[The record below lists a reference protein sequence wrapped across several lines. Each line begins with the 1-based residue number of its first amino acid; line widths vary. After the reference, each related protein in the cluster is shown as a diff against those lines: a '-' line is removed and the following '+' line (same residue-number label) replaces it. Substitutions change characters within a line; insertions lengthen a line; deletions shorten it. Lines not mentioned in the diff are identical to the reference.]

1 MALVGPRRGQALV
14 EFALVFP
21 IIMLIVLAGIEWAIW
36 QTAQTTARF
45 AAQSGSLAAT
55 VVGAPPRAGYNATVT
70 ALQKGTLNGLP
81 PTAITAA
88 CSLSPNGHPCGG
100 PCRTRQPFDQ
110 ACSVAAMPEPLSGS
124 GVVGIS
130 SFQTQSANGQV
141 IATVVVEGW
150 IPAPVPLPFTGAFI
164 PVQGYAQL
172 PVQGV
177 QG

>member
-1 MALVGPRRGQALV
+1 MVVDPAKRGQALV

-21 IIMLIVLAGIEWAIW
+21 IIMLIVLGGIEWALW

-55 VVGAPPRAGYNATVT
+55 VAGAPPGAGYNAAII

-81 PTAITAA
+81 PSAITAT
-88 CSLSPNGHPCGG
+88 CSQGPNGHPCGG
-100 PCRTRQPFDQ
+100 RCKTNPPLDQ
-110 ACSVAAMPEPLSGS
+110 ACSVAPMPEPLSGA
-124 GVVGIS
+124 GVVGVS
-130 SFQTQSANGQV
+130 SFQTQPANGQV
-141 IATVVVEGW
+141 IATVVVESW
-150 IPAPVPLPFTGAFI
+150 IPAPVPLPFTGGFI

-177 QG
+177 SG